1 MSQIQVD
8 NIYNKEG
15 TGSPNFPLGAN
26 VTGVVT
32 ATTFKGGA
40 EITSGTISATSVTA
54 ASGTFTG
61 PVTIGGTLTYEDVT
75 NIDSVGV
82 VTARNGLKVT
92 AGGVN
97 IAGGGINAVGVVTAT
112 NDIKA
117 NGNIIGDSSTN
128 ISGISS
134 VTATNFYG
142 NGASLSGIEAAPT
155 IVATASGAIAANK
168 PVVVNSDATVSEV
181 AIASAVT
188 GSDNNLNG
196 GYAAVSPFGDWNS
209 TGSYF
214 VVGSADGSNS
224 SKPTIKVGTLSGTTF
239 TFGSNTDLDTGASS
253 GTFLCKNVGG
263 DRFVFIWSN
272 ASNQI
277 KMRVGVYNSG
287 SSSWTL
293 GTTYSSNNVKE
304 LVTSVDYDPTNKRIA
319 FTGKSSGNLYLCV
332 STVDT
337 SNNTITNPDWGNVV
351 TSSGAVYASSVSY
364 MSAENRFCI
373 VYQNS
378 GLKARLTIDATT
390 NGISFGAALGIAGSG
405 SAGQGHI
412 ASCYDK
418 DLDRVVFVNEN
429 DDAGGAGYFR
439 IINITSTSNNT
450 IAASQASNFGGTN
463 VKWLDVA
470 YNPLTK
476 KSVVMYS
483 DDAGTALKSRS
494 MTLTASS
501 ITLDTAVTLKA
512 SISGQYP
519 NITVNPA
526 SGAQVYL
533 YDRSGAGNYIVLT
546 PTLTNLRSM
555 NFIGF
560 SKAAYSNSATATINV
575 VGNVSTQSGLT
586 AGQKYY
592 VQTNGTLSTV
602 AGDPSIVGGISLSAT
617 SLLIQP
623 S

>member
-1 MSQIQVD
+1 MSKVRAEQYT
-8 NIYNKEG
+8 NRLG
-15 TGSPNFPLGAN
+15 TGAPEIPYGVTVPEGASIDGAGGLNLTGIATAGSFKGNLTGDVSGN
-26 VTGVVT
+26 VTGV
-32 ATTFKGGA
+32 
-40 EITSGTISATSVTA
+40 A
-54 ASGTFTG
+54 ATFTG

-82 VTARNGLKVT
+82 ITARD
-92 AGGVN
+92 
-97 IAGGGINAVGVVTAT
+97 GISITS
-112 NDIKA
+112 
-117 NGNIIGDSSTN
+117 GNIVGNNSTN
-128 ISGISS
+128 VSGISS

-155 IVATASGAIAANK
+155 IVSTASGAIAANK

-196 GYAAVSPFGDWNS
+196 GSAAESPFGDWNS

-253 GTFLCKNVGG
+253 GVFLCKNVGG

-293 GTTYSSNNVKE
+293 GTTYSSNDVKE
-304 LVTSVDYDPTNKRIA
+304 IVTSVDYDPTNKRIA

-351 TSSGAVYASSVSY
+351 TSSGAVYDSSVSY
-364 MSAENRFCI
+364 MSAENRFCV

-390 NGISFGAALGIAGSG
+390 NGLSFGSALNIAGTG

-412 ASCYDK
+412 ATCYDK
-418 DLDRVVFVNEN
+418 DLDRVVVVNEN
-429 DDAGGAGYFR
+429 DDASGAGYFR
-439 IINITSTSNNT
+439 IINITSTSSNT

-483 DDAGTALKSRS
+483 DDAGTALKSRA
-494 MTLTASS
+494 MILTTSTISYDA
-501 ITLDTAVTLKA
+501 AVTLKS
-512 SISGQYP
+512 SISGRYP

-533 YDRSGAGNYIVLT
+533 YHSNSVGKYIVRT
-546 PTLTNLRSM
+546 PTLTNLRST

-575 VGNVSTQSGLT
+575 VGNTTTQSGLT

-602 AGDPSIVGGISLSAT
+602 AGDPSVICGISLSAT

>member
-26 VTGVVT
+26 VTGVIT
-32 ATTFKGGA
+32 ATSFSGSGA
-40 EITSGTISATSVTA
+40 NLTGIDATALKDSNGTVRVQANTTGAVITGNVSV
-54 ASGTFTG
+54 
-61 PVTIGGTLTYEDVT
+61 GGTLTYEDVT
-75 NIDSVGV
+75 NVDAVGLI
-82 VTARNGLKVT
+82 TARQGIKVT
-92 AGGVN
+92 GGNLNVGTA
-97 IAGGGINAVGVVTAT
+97 ITAYGSTGIISAT
-112 NDIKA
+112 SYR
-117 NGNIIGDSSTN
+117 GDGSN
-128 ISGISS
+128 
-134 VTATNFYG
+134 
-142 NGASLSGIEAAPT
+142 LSGIEAAPT

-196 GYAAVSPFGDWNS
+196 GYAAESPFGDWDP

-253 GTFLCKNVGG
+253 GTFLCKNIGG
-263 DRFVFIWSN
+263 DRFVFLWSN

-293 GTTYSSNNVKE
+293 GTTYSSNDVKE

-332 STVDT
+332 STIDT
-337 SNNTITNPDWGNVV
+337 SNNTIASSDWGNVV

-364 MSAENRFCI
+364 MSVENRFCV

-378 GLKARLTIDATT
+378 GLKARLSYNQTG
-390 NGISFGAALGIAGSG
+390 NGTGFGAALNIAGTG

-429 DDAGGAGYFR
+429 DEASGAGYFR

-450 IAASQASNFGGTN
+450 IAAAQSSNFGGSN

-483 DDAGTALKSRS
+483 DDAGSALKSRS

-533 YDRSGAGNYIVLT
+533 YDRAGAGNYVVRT
-546 PTLTNLRSM
+546 PTLTNLRST

-602 AGDPSIVGGISLSAT
+602 AGDPSVAGGISLSAT